1 MKDETY
7 LKELEDRGINK
18 YAGLIA
24 GPILI
29 LGSLFLMLYG
39 EPTYGMVGILGTDL
53 SLVLIRLLG
62 ITGIG
67 YFLYMFLRHLDRA
80 FGIKLFFEIL
90 GIPFLLI
97 MAIIFDFGS
106 FRQET
111 AGFFDNFGIN
121 SVGDFIRDFE
131 NYENEFYANEFA
143 NLSCTTD
150 ISQIEGN
157 RGSNIFGREV
167 EILSVFDG
175 REVSREEGKLVCA
188 AIAVVNPSGEKK
200 VEITFRF
207 IRNEY
212 FVNWNIIN

>member
-1 MKDETY
+1 MKDEEY
-7 LKELEDRGINK
+7 LKRLEDGGLNK
-18 YAGLIA
+18 YALLIA
-24 GPILI
+24 IPFLI
-29 LGSLFLMLYG
+29 FGSLGLMLSG
-39 EPTYGMVGILGTDL
+39 KPPVGLTR
-53 SLVLIRLLG
+53 LIG
-62 ITGIG
+62 VTGFFF
-67 YFLYMFLRHLDRA
+67 FLYSFLRHLDRA

-97 MAIIFDFGS
+97 MAIIFDFGG
-106 FRQET
+106 FRQNT
-111 AGFFDNFGIN
+111 ILFFNKFGISN
-121 SVGDFIRDFE
+121 DLAVFIKDLDKI
-131 NYENEFYANEFA
+131 ENEFYANEFA

-212 FVNWNIIN
+212 FVNWKIIN